1 MSAAH
6 LSLHATWR
14 SFLPLSTS
22 FIISDQS
29 GRLRGRDL
37 CEDEIN
43 DALVSSPEICTYVCL
58 DAGGS
63 SLLELLERLLLRF
76 AEHPLLAGRQWRRGR
91 WWSLGHQR
99 GQRRWRWNCNGNI
112 WNGWL
117 TAGFYRTPQIADE
130 WSSNFFSYF
139 LFVVFL
145 ACFLAYKSFSAAC
158 TRGY

>member
-43 DALVSSPEICTYVCL
+43 DALVSSPEICMY
-58 DAGGS
+58 AWM
-63 SLLELLERLLLRF
+63 
-76 AEHPLLAGRQWRRGR
+76 LA
-91 WWSLGHQR
+91 
-99 GQRRWRWNCNGNI
+99 
-112 WNGWL
+112 
-117 TAGFYRTPQIADE
+117 
-130 WSSNFFSYF
+130 
-139 LFVVFL
+139 V
-145 ACFLAYKSFSAAC
+145 LAYLSFSSVC
-158 TRGY
+158 FCVSLSTRFSPGANGGGGGGGALGTNEGSGGGAGTATEIYGMDG